1 MKTLLIIDANL
12 GQARAYMA
20 KTLLGAAAHKANLE
34 IIDNPN
40 DAELAIVLGESLPH
54 DNALNGKKVWLGDI
68 GRAVA
73 HPELFLSEAKSHATA
88 YSAPAAAVPAASG
101 GPKRVVAVTAC
112 PTGVAHTF
120 MAAEAIETEAKKRGW
135 WVKVETRGSV
145 GAGNAITPEEVA
157 EADLVIVA
165 ADIEVDLAKFA
176 GLPMYRTSTGL
187 ALKKT
192 AQELD
197 KAVAEATP
205 YQPAGK
211 ASQAATEG
219 KKESA
224 GAYRHLLTGVSYM
237 LPMVVAGGLCIALS
251 FAFGIEAFK
260 VPDTLA
266 AALMQIGGGSAFA
279 LMVPVLAGYIA
290 FSIADR

>member
-20 KTLLGAAAHKANLE
+20 KTLLGAAAQKAHLE

-40 DAELAIVLGESLPH
+40 DAELAIVLGDKLPV
-54 DNALNGKKVWLGDI
+54 DNSLNGKKVWLGDI

-73 HPELFLSEAKSHATA
+73 HPELFLSEAKGHAQP
-88 YSAPAAAVPAASG
+88 YSAPVVATPAASN

-176 GLPMYRTSTGL
+176 GKPMYRTSTGL

-192 AQELD
+192 KQELD
-197 KAVAEATP
+197 KALDEATRIS
-205 YQPAGK
+205 QPGK
-211 ASQAATEG
+211 IRLRPP
-219 KKESA
+219 KEKR
-224 GAYRHLLTGVSYM
+224 GRGRVSS
-237 LPMVVAGGLCIALS
+237 P
-251 FAFGIEAFK
+251 
-260 VPDTLA
+260 
-266 AALMQIGGGSAFA
+266 
-279 LMVPVLAGYIA
+279 
-290 FSIADR
+290 ADRCVLHAADGGCGRSVYCAVIRLWY

>member
-40 DAELAIVLGESLPH
+40 DAELAIVLGESLPN

-73 HPELFLSEAKSHATA
+73 HPELFLSEAKSHATL
-88 YSAPAAAVPAASG
+88 YSAPAAAAPAASG

-135 WVKVETRGSV
+135 W
-145 GAGNAITPEEVA
+145 
-157 EADLVIVA
+157 
-165 ADIEVDLAKFA
+165 
-176 GLPMYRTSTGL
+176 
-187 ALKKT
+187 
-192 AQELD
+192 
-197 KAVAEATP
+197 
-205 YQPAGK
+205 
-211 ASQAATEG
+211 
-219 KKESA
+219 
-224 GAYRHLLTGVSYM
+224 
-237 LPMVVAGGLCIALS
+237 
-251 FAFGIEAFK
+251 
-260 VPDTLA
+260 
-266 AALMQIGGGSAFA
+266 
-279 LMVPVLAGYIA
+279 
-290 FSIADR
+290 